1 MWWRGRVQTLRTPK
15 IFWAAQIS
23 LAAYG
28 LPAELPPGDCAGRM
42 PTLRRAGKALL
53 GLQPQLVTGVPL

>member
-1 MWWRGRVQTLRTPK
+1 MWWRGRVQTLRTPR
-15 IFWAAQIS
+15 IFWAAQVS

-42 PTLRRAGKALL
+42 PTLRRAGVKALL
-53 GLQPQLVTGVPL
+53 